1 MKFQATSIA
10 CLVASAAA
18 FTVPSTTSRVAFSHN
33 AKKSDYA
40 TETKTVIDLVF
51 AELLLCYDITILQAS
66 GKSSDHWVNIVKQ
79 LALSC
84 FHCGFLSQNFNS

>member
-1 MKFQATSIA
+1 MWYQTNPNVVRLQPAPDS
-10 CLVASAAA
+10 
-18 FTVPSTTSRVAFSHN
+18 N